1 MTTTGE
7 VGQRIRFDV
16 REFARTARG
25 NHRET
30 LQLSEYAS
38 APLGPDSVRMVR
50 YMGRLESATMEH
62 LRNLLVT
69 ATHKD
74 ARVTAF
80 LVTWAFEKFWI
91 ADALDAVL
99 EANGLPRFQDA
110 PEGKVRK
117 TRSEAVD
124 RRGPIR
130 RAVSAIRLGV
140 PIVAVHTT
148 TGLIDEWI
156 MRAAYVRLAAQSKS
170 AALASTISMILDV
183 KKRHQEFFDDESR
196 HRLLDSTSAVKL
208 TRKTLLTASWPIG
221 AIDRAADDRSFFET
235 YVFGGEAGV
244 ASASEI
250 EVKVAGLPGLDDRD
264 GYAVARKLLP

>member
-7 VGQRIRFDV
+7 VGRRTRFDV

-25 NHRET
+25 NHRES
-30 LQLSEYAS
+30 LQLAEYAS
-38 APLGPDSVRMVR
+38 TPLSPDSLRMVR
-50 YMGRLESATMEH
+50 YLGRLESATMEH

-117 TRSEAVD
+117 RRSEASD

-130 RAVSAIRLGV
+130 RAVSAIRLGF
-140 PIVAVHTT
+140 PIVAIHTT
-148 TGLIDEWI
+148 TGLVDEWI
-156 MRAAYVRLAAQSKS
+156 TRAAYLRLAAQSKS
-170 AALASTISMILDV
+170 AALASTITTILDV
-183 KKRHQEFFDDESR
+183 KKRHLEFFDDESR
-196 HRLLDSTSAVKL
+196 RRLADSARAVHL

-221 AIDRAADDRSFFET
+221 AIDRAADDRAFFET

-250 EVKVAGLPGLDDRD
+250 ESLVASLPGMDDRI
-264 GYAVARKLLP
+264 GEAVARKLLP